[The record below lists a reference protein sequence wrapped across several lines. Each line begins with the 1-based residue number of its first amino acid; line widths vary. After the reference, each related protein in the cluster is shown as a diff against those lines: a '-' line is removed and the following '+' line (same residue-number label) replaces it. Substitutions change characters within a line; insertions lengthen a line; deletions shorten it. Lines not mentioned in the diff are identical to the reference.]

1 MFARGLRCR
10 CGFASEEE
18 REKESRGEKNRFLDA
33 LAELRI
39 CITYTQLGL
48 LIDLLSCAPRL
59 TLIHATVSWWN
70 GSMQGLVGWRCGA
83 GRGMRC
89 I

>member
-1 MFARGLRCR
+1 MFACGLRCR

-18 REKESRGEKNRFLDA
+18 REKESGGEKNRFLDT

-39 CITYTQLGL
+39 CTAYAQLSL

-59 TLIHATVSWWN
+59 TLIHVTV
-70 GSMQGLVGWRCGA
+70 G
-83 GRGMRC
+83 
-89 I
+89 